1 MKERSKQSVV
11 RERKNYEKPVVIS
24 EQMFD
29 TSALACGMC
38 TSGPFPQFACGSLPA
53 YD

>member
-1 MKERSKQSVV
+1 MSDRSRKPII
-11 RERKNYEKPVVIS
+11 REKKTYEKPVVIS

-38 TSGPFPQFACGSLPA
+38 TSGPFPQFACGALPA